1 MMGTLINA
9 IAIIIASIIGLI
21 FKSKLNIYITNQL
34 KLVMGLVLMLMGIGW
49 FVRDFITYDGVRFQ
63 TQHELLILLSIIIGT
78 LIGSLLKLDERVRVL
93 IKNIETKHK
102 LPPIAEGFITA
113 SLIFCIGAIAILGVF
128 QDVIEGNLTLLY
140 IKSILDFITA
150 MILASTLG
158 FGVLLSFIS
167 VLIYQGLV
175 MLIALFFAP
184 LLPPELMIMIGLV
197 GNILIVALSL
207 DFLEIKSIKVL
218 NMLPSLMIPVLYVVF
233 L

>member
-1 MMGTLINA
+1 MGTLINA
-9 IAIIIASIIGLI
+9 IAIIIASFIGLI
-21 FKSKLNIYITNQL
+21 FKSKLNVNLTTQL

-49 FVRDFITYDGVRFQ
+49 FVRDFITYDGITFQ

-78 LIGSLLKLDERVRVL
+78 LMGSLLKLDERFRVF

-128 QDVIEGNLTLLY
+128 QEVIEGNLTLLY
-140 IKSILDFITA
+140 IKAILDFITA
-150 MILASTLG
+150 MILATTLG

-167 VLIYQGLV
+167 VLIYQGFM
-175 MLIALFFAP
+175 MLIAVFFAP
-184 LLPPELMIMIGLV
+184 MLPPDLMMIIGLV
-197 GNILIVALSL
+197 GNILIVALAL

-218 NMLPSLMIPVLYVVF
+218 NMLPSLLIPILYVVI

>member
-1 MMGTLINA
+1 M
-9 IAIIIASIIGLI
+9 
-21 FKSKLNIYITNQL
+21 FKSKLNIHITNQL
-34 KLVMGLVLMLMGIGW
+34 KLVMGLVLMLIGIGW
-49 FVRDFITYDGVRFQ
+49 FVRDFITYDGLTFQ
-63 TQHELLILLSIIIGT
+63 TQHELLILISIIIGT
-78 LIGSLLKLDERVRVL
+78 LIGSLLKLDERFRAF
-93 IKNIETKHK
+93 IEKIETKHK

-184 LLPPELMIMIGLV
+184 FLPPDLMVMIGLV

-218 NMLPSLMIPVLYVVF
+218 NMLPALIIPILYVVI

>member
-9 IAIIIASIIGLI
+9 IAIIVASMIGLI
-21 FKSKLNIYITNQL
+21 FKSKLNIHITNQL

-49 FVRDFITYDGVRFQ
+49 FVRDFITYDGSRFQ
-63 TQHELLILLSIIIGT
+63 TQHELIILLSIIIGT
-78 LIGSLLKLDERVRVL
+78 LIGSLLKLDERLRVF

>member
-1 MMGTLINA
+1 MGTLINA
-9 IAIIIASIIGLI
+9 IAIIIASIVGLM
-21 FKSKLNIYITNQL
+21 FKSKLNIHITNQL

-49 FVRDFITYDGVRFQ
+49 FVRDFITYDGVNFK

-78 LIGSLLKLDERVRVL
+78 LIGSLLKLDERFRAF

-167 VLIYQGLV
+167 VLIYQGLI
-175 MLIALFFAP
+175 MLIAIFFAP
-184 LLPPELMIMIGLV
+184 FLPPDLMVMIGLV

-207 DFLEIKSIKVL
+207 EFLEIKSIKVL
-218 NMLPSLMIPVLYVVF
+218 NMLPSLIIPILYVVIV
-233 L
+233 

>member
-21 FKSKLNIYITNQL
+21 FKSKLNIHITNQL

-218 NMLPSLMIPVLYVVF
+218 NMLPSLMIPILYVVF

>member
-1 MMGTLINA
+1 MGTLINA
-9 IAIIIASIIGLI
+9 IAIVIASIIGLM
-21 FKSKLNIYITNQL
+21 FKSKLNIHITNQL

-49 FVRDFITYDGVRFQ
+49 FVRDFITYDGVTFQ

-78 LIGSLLKLDERVRVL
+78 LIGSLLKLDERFRGF
-93 IKNIETKHK
+93 IKNIEMKHK

-167 VLIYQGLV
+167 VLIYQGLI
-175 MLIALFFAP
+175 MLIAIFFAP
-184 LLPPELMIMIGLV
+184 FLPPDFMVMIGLV

-218 NMLPSLMIPVLYVVF
+218 NMLPSLIIPILYVVIV
-233 L
+233 

>member
-1 MMGTLINA
+1 MGTLINA
-9 IAIIIASIIGLI
+9 IAIIIASLIGLL
-21 FKSKLNIYITNQL
+21 FKSKLNIHITQQL

-49 FVRDFITYDGVRFQ
+49 FVRDFIIYDGVNFQ
-63 TQHELLILLSIIIGT
+63 TQHELLILLSVILGT
-78 LIGSLLKLDERVRVL
+78 LIGSLLQLDERFRRF

-102 LPPIAEGFITA
+102 LPPFAEGFITA

-158 FGVLLSFIS
+158 FGVLLSFMS
-167 VLIYQGLV
+167 VLIYQGLL
-175 MLIALFFAP
+175 MMIAWLFAP
-184 LLPPELMIMIGLV
+184 LLPPDLMVMIGLV

-207 DFLEIKSIKVL
+207 DFLDIKSIKVL
-218 NMLPSLMIPVLYVVF
+218 NMLPSLIMPILYVVII
-233 L
+233 